1 MNKSTS
7 GKVFVAFLLLD
18 SEIYFVVSV
27 PCLRLIIEIDGFFLS
42 VPAGSK
48 LTLSDS
54 LELSSLFLDLRIL
67 FSSFVNSFI

>member
-1 MNKSTS
+1 MSSKYIFFS
-7 GKVFVAFLLLD
+7 A
-18 SEIYFVVSV
+18 

-67 FSSFVNSFI
+67 FNSFDNSFI